1 MECYD
6 ISNTGG
12 KNAVGSMVVF
22 VEGEPDESAYS
33 RFRLEAAA
41 MPDDYGMMRE
51 LLSRRFQGPE
61 PHPDL
66 IVVDGGKGQLN
77 VALSVLRELEVKTD
91 VIGLAE
97 GQSPFRA
104 AGQRRR
110 GKISTTE
117 DRVYLQRRKDAIY
130 LSSSPAALALL
141 ARLRDEAHRFALA
154 YHRKLR
160 AKSNLS
166 SELDLIDDIGP
177 VRRRQLL

>member
-1 MECYD
+1 
-6 ISNTGG
+6 
-12 KNAVGSMVVF
+12 
-22 VEGEPDESAYS
+22 
-33 RFRLEAAA
+33 

-97 GQSPFRA
+97 GQSPFKA

-110 GKISTTE
+110 VKISTTE
-117 DRVYLQRRKDAIY
+117 DRVYLPRRKDAVY

-177 VRRRQLL
+177 ERRRRLLEHFGSVGQMKKATLAQLEKVPGIGPALAARIFQKLSRS

>member
-1 MECYD
+1 
-6 ISNTGG
+6 
-12 KNAVGSMVVF
+12 
-22 VEGEPDESAYS
+22 
-33 RFRLEAAA
+33 

-177 VRRRQLL
+177 VRRRQLLEHFGSVGQMKKATVAQLEEVPGIGPALAARIFEKLSRS